1 MLMIFPYST
10 VFRRDERLFMP
21 VKTQFFAIRQDQTTL
36 LLTFID
42 TFEARTIHEWICQF
56 MRKTMVQIPSP

>member
-1 MLMIFPYST
+1 MLTIFRILLCFVVTS
-10 VFRRDERLFMP
+10 VCLRLL
-21 VKTQFFAIRQDQTTL
+21 KTQFFAIRQDQTTFT
-36 LLTFID
+36 TFIN